1 MKPIVVIGFLGTQ
14 LDAGQGA
21 GRWNKWRPTVSLA
34 QHDDMVVARIELLHT
49 RKHTALAELVKAD
62 IAAVSPETT
71 VNLVPFD
78 LEDPWDFGEVYT
90 RLYDWARAYP
100 FQPEREQYW
109 THITTGTHVAQ
120 ICMFLLS
127 ESRVVPGVLAQTSPP
142 RKQRQGDAGKVALI
156 DLDLSR
162 YDPIARRFDA
172 DQRDA
177 VAFLKSGIATR
188 NARFNAL
195 IDEIERV
202 AVRSRAP
209 ILLVGPTG
217 AGKSF
222 LARRM
227 FELKQARHQVTGPF
241 VEVNC
246 ATLRGDG
253 AASTLFGHKKGSFTG
268 AASDRAGLLRTA
280 HQGALFLDEIG
291 ELGLDEQAM
300 LLKAIEEK
308 RFFPVGADKEV
319 ESDFQLIAGTHRDLR
334 RDVAQGRFRE
344 DLFARINLW
353 TYDLPGLAQRPEDIE
368 PNLDHLL
375 ALHAAENHRVVR
387 FNAEARTAYLRFA
400 QSSEAIWRG
409 NFRDLSASVTR
420 LATLADGGRIAV
432 ALVEAEIARLRWLW
446 KHEGTGASV
455 AADDEVDL
463 EALLG
468 EEKFAALDLFD
479 RLQLEAVVRVCRPA
493 RSLSEAGRQLFQA
506 SRTQRSVVNDA
517 DRLRKYLAKMGLD
530 WARVSADARP

>member
-71 VNLVPFD
+71 VHLVPFD

-530 WARVSADARP
+530 WGRISTLAKH